1 MAVAIFMAALVR
13 GYCGFGYSA
22 MVITASAL
30 LTNPLNFVA
39 VVVLLETAMSMQA
52 FRGISRDI
60 DWRRVGLL
68 FAGAAVGLPLGLW
81 VLTGVGENTAR
92 AAIALFVLAMCA
104 VLLAGWHMAAE
115 ARGARANIGVGLL
128 SGLANAPGM
137 GGLPVV
143 PFFAAQPMAPAVFRA
158 TLIAYFPILDIYAGP
173 MYWAA
178 GLVSMDT
185 LWAGLI
191 ALPITLLGNWVGGR
205 HFFKTDP
212 QEFRRFAIIL
222 LAGLAVLALVKAV
235 I

>member
-1 MAVAIFMAALVR
+1 MRQQL
-13 GYCGFGYSA
+13 
-22 MVITASAL
+22 TARP
-30 LTNPLNFVA
+30 TPLW
-39 VVVLLETAMSMQA
+39 VLNGGTQP
-52 FRGISRDI
+52 
-60 DWRRVGLL
+60 
-68 FAGAAVGLPLGLW
+68 AGAAAKV
-81 VLTGVGENTAR
+81 
-92 AAIALFVLAMCA
+92 
-104 VLLAGWHMAAE
+104 
-115 ARGARANIGVGLL
+115 
-128 SGLANAPGM
+128 APGM

-178 GLVSMDT
+178 GVVSMDT

-205 HFFKTDP
+205 HFLKTDP